1 MADTDTLRQDTARCI
16 GRRISVRGHTGS
28 GKTTVARQLGSAL
41 GLPVVELD
49 TLFWRPNW
57 QETPLEEFRAKVV
70 EALAK
75 HDDGWV
81 CGGNYNSAV
90 ADLVLPMADTVV
102 WLRPPFRVAFWR
114 LLKRTIIRSWT
125 GETLWGI
132 NRESFQKSF
141 LSRDSILLW
150 AITHRRAHVRDTRK
164 ALAGI
169 PHHATVIELRSACEV
184 EEWLRSLGQGAD
196 TSFDAHT
203 RTP

>member
-1 MADTDTLRQDTARCI
+1 MMADTDTLRQDTARRI

-81 CGGNYNSAV
+81 CAGNYNSAV

-102 WLRPPFRVAFWR
+102 WLRPPLSGGVLAA
-114 LLKRTIIRSWT
+114 LEAHHHQVLD
-125 GETLWGI
+125 WG
-132 NRESFQKSF
+132 
-141 LSRDSILLW
+141 D
-150 AITHRRAHVRDTRK
+150 
-164 ALAGI
+164 
-169 PHHATVIELRSACEV
+169 
-184 EEWLRSLGQGAD
+184 SLGHQP
-196 TSFDAHT
+196 
-203 RTP
+203 RIVPEVLP